1 MKTARKALMLILC
14 AALLVSATVMGTLA
28 YLADDDAVTNSFTVG
43 NVAIV
48 LDEADVDGSKTNVTT
63 DGRDQANKYH
73 LIPGSSYVKDPTVH
87 VDAESEKAW
96 LFVKVENGIEAI
108 EAAGENGT
116 IATQLGA
123 NGWTLVAGET
133 NIYAYKDIATPGKDY
148 VVFESFE
155 ITGDADVAQY
165 TNATINVTAYAI
177 QAENFKTS
185 AAAWDAYA
193 AQELQEQL

>member
-48 LDEADVDGSKTNVTT
+48 LDEADVDESKTNVTT
-63 DGRDQANKYH
+63 EGRDQANKYH

-87 VDAESEKAW
+87 VDDESEEAW
-96 LFVKVENGIEAI
+96 LFVKVENGIKDI
-108 EAAGENGT
+108 EAAGEKGT
-116 IATQLGA
+116 IATQLGN
-123 NGWTLVAGET
+123 NGWTLVADET
-133 NIYAYKDIATPGKDY
+133 NIYAYKETVTAGDDV
-148 VVFESFE
+148 VVFEAF
-155 ITGDADVAQY
+155 TVAGDADVAQY
-165 TNATINVTAYAI
+165 TDATINVTAYAI

-193 AQELQEQL
+193 DQEL